1 MSILFEERVAWL
13 KFSDKNKEI
22 QVQYIF
28 HTRRLPT
35 IRFLERK
42 KERRKK
48 VFIARLANPVPL
60 YVSKESF
67 ENFSYEF
74 GHCLRRS

>member
-1 MSILFEERVAWL
+1 MNILFEERVAWL

-42 KERRKK
+42 KERKK
-48 VFIARLANPVPL
+48 KKSVHCP
-60 YVSKESF
+60 
-67 ENFSYEF
+67 FSQPSAVVCFKGE
-74 GHCLRRS
+74 L

>member
-1 MSILFEERVAWL
+1 MNILFEERVAWL

-28 HTRRLPT
+28 HTRRLPA

-42 KERRKK
+42 KEEKK
-48 VFIARLANPVPL
+48 
-60 YVSKESF
+60 
-67 ENFSYEF
+67 
-74 GHCLRRS
+74 C